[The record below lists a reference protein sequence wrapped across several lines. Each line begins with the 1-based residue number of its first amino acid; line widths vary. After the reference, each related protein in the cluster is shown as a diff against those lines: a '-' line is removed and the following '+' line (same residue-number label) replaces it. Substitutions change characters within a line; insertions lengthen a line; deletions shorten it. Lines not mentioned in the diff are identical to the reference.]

1 MKLASL
7 KKLFLFGAR
16 QERLHKCFCWLTVFN
31 VEDRD
36 VDKYDLFYWFK
47 SGLVCKERKAA
58 TMYGVILRRFLK
70 EKKAHS
76 TVLNKIGFSGI
87 NSINLC

>member
-1 MKLASL
+1 MKLFSQMKLASL

-58 TMYGVILRRFLK
+58 TMYGVILRRFSR
-70 EKKAHS
+70 KKGS
-76 TVLNKIGFSGI
+76 FNGPQQNWL
-87 NSINLC
+87 

>member
-1 MKLASL
+1 M
-7 KKLFLFGAR
+7 
-16 QERLHKCFCWLTVFN
+16 FCWLTVFN

-70 EKKAHS
+70 EKRLIQRSS
-76 TVLNKIGFSGI
+76 TKLALAG
-87 NSINLC
+87 

>member
-47 SGLVCKERKAA
+47 SGLVCKGKKSSNN
-58 TMYGVILRRFLK
+58 VRRDSTKVFK
-70 EKKAHS
+70 EKRLIQRSS
-76 TVLNKIGFSGI
+76 TKLALAG
-87 NSINLC
+87 